1 MLTAVTGAVFPQSAR
16 AAVTCPPGTI
26 FVNTGGAT
34 RDLYE
39 YSVDG
44 TLIRSTQLFR
54 DYGDIAFSSDGL
66 TLYGVNFSRPGTLYT
81 IDTATGAETGSI
93 PITGA
98 LPFVSVNALSALPNG
113 NLLMGASGDRSVYEL
128 DTETGVSTIYQAS
141 FPAGFASGGDFL
153 TLADGDVLAVAS
165 IDSGA
170 PANSSALFRF
180 SPDGTVTQIGTVPQ
194 AFGAAQSGGSIY
206 LAGSGGGLY
215 EVGALP
221 ATASTTPIPTTNIA
235 ATGLAFYGA
244 TSAQDSGLCSN
255 LTVNKTATPESGTA
269 LLPGQTVTYTVV
281 LSNTDGTAP
290 AEVDKTDDLSGVLDD
305 ATITTAPVVTS
316 GTPLTLGPVS
326 DGSFRITGVIP
337 VGGQTTL
344 TYTVTVNDPDTGDHV
359 MSNYVVDTG
368 TAPPG
373 ECVAGDTSCTVHP
386 VSELTLT
393 KTATPSAP
401 AQYTVGQTVDYS
413 FVAENT
419 GGSALSDVTVT
430 DTGFTGSGTLGPIT
444 PASVATLAI
453 GETATFTA
461 AYTLTQADVDRGST
475 SNTATATGTPPTG
488 DPVTSPPSTATIPVT
503 PGPALRVAKTADTTE
518 ITEAGQTVTY
528 SFVVT
533 NTGTVT
539 ITDVSPVEGAF
550 SGAGDL
556 GPITPTTPA
565 TLTPGQSATFTSTYV
580 VTQADVDSGALTNT
594 ATATG
599 TTPGGDLVPTT
610 PESSVNIP
618 VASAPALTVEKTS
631 DTTEITAAGQTL
643 TYTFVVT
650 NTGNVTATDVS
661 PVEGDFSGTGTI
673 SPVTPTA
680 ADSLAPGDS
689 ATFTAT
695 YVVTQADV
703 DSGALSNTATATGTT
718 PGGDPFPTPPD
729 STVTVPVTSGP
740 ALAVEKT
747 ADTTEITAAG
757 QTVTYSFVVTNNGN
771 ITVTDVSPVEADFS
785 GTGTLSPLTPT
796 AAASLAPGESATF
809 TATYVVTQADVDSG
823 NLTNTATAT
832 GTTPGGDPV
841 PTPPGSTVEI
851 PTTPAPSITVQ
862 KTADTTEITEA
873 GQTVT
878 YSFVVTNTGNVTVS
892 DVSPVE
898 ADFSGAGDLGPI
910 TPATAASLAPGGSAT
925 FTATYVVTQADID
938 SGNLTNTATAT
949 GTTPGG
955 DPVPTPPSST
965 IEIPTTPTPAL
976 TLVKSVSPAGAT
988 TAGESV
994 TYSFLVTNTGN
1005 VSVDDVTV
1013 TETQF
1018 TGTGTLSAIDPTTAG
1033 PLAPGQTI
1041 TFTST
1046 YVLTQADIDAG
1057 VVSNSATASGTPVT
1071 PDSPDIT
1078 TPPSTAVV
1086 ITEPTPALQVVKT
1099 ADVTEITEAG
1109 QTVTYSFVVSNTG
1122 NVTAT
1127 DVAPVEGDFTG
1138 TGELSEFAPVSV
1150 GTLAPGESATFTAT
1164 YVVTQADVD
1173 AGTLSNTATTTGTTP
1188 GGDPFPP
1195 APPSTVD
1202 VPVTPAPGLEVVK
1215 TADVTEI
1222 TEAGQTIT
1230 YSFVVSNTGNITA
1243 TDVAPNEGDFSG
1255 TGELSEFAPTAVEV
1269 LAPGESATFTATYVV
1284 TQADV
1289 DAGTLS
1295 NTATT
1300 TGTTPGGDPFPP
1312 APPSTVDVPVT
1323 QAPGLEVVKTADVT
1337 EITEAGQTVTY
1348 SFVVSNTGNTTATD
1362 VAPVEGDFTGTGEL
1376 GEFAPTAVGVLA
1388 PGESAT
1394 FAATYVVTQADV
1406 DAGTLSNTATT
1417 TGTTPGGDP
1426 FPPAPPSTVNVPVTQ
1441 APGLEVVKTAD
1452 VTEITEAGQTV
1463 TYSFVVSN
1471 TGNVTATDVAPVEG
1485 DFTGTGELSEFAPT
1499 AVDVL
1504 APGESATFTATY
1516 VVTQADVDAGTL
1528 SNTATT
1534 TGTTPG
1540 GDPFPP
1546 SPPSTVDVPT
1556 TSAPGISVVKS
1567 ANVTEDEFAVG
1578 TEVTY
1583 SFVATNTGNVSLTGV
1598 QIEEGTF
1605 SGTGAL
1611 SPVAPESV
1619 ALLAAGESATFS
1631 ATYVLTQ
1638 ADVNAGQV
1646 TNEARALGTPVFS
1659 GPGTPNAPIP
1669 SAPSDAIVPVDQAPA
1684 LSIVKSADLTEITE
1698 AGQTVTY
1705 SFVVTNTGNTT
1716 ITDPVI
1722 DDTEF
1727 SGTGD
1732 LSPITGPDE
1741 AVILLPGQEV
1751 SYSATYVVTQ
1761 ADVDSGTLTN
1771 TATVTGNTP
1780 TGPTD
1785 PSTPSTVTVPVTP
1798 SPSLQIVKTADKDS
1812 VVGAGQVITYSF
1824 TITNTG
1830 NVTQNDVTVQ
1840 EGTFTGTGALGPIVC
1855 ANGAAALAPGQTIVC
1870 TAQYQTTLGDVQAG
1884 SVSNT
1889 AVATGMPPVTPG
1901 EPTVSVPS
1909 TTEVTVTP
1917 PAVLAFTGTDGLLG
1931 LAGIAGGLLLIGG
1944 LLVGIR
1950 RRQAATG
1957 EIAE

>member
-1 MLTAVTGAVFPQSAR
+1 M
-16 AAVTCPPGTI
+16 
-26 FVNTGGAT
+26 
-34 RDLYE
+34 
-39 YSVDG
+39 
-44 TLIRSTQLFR
+44 
-54 DYGDIAFSSDGL
+54 
-66 TLYGVNFSRPGTLYT
+66 
-81 IDTATGAETGSI
+81 
-93 PITGA
+93 
-98 LPFVSVNALSALPNG
+98 
-113 NLLMGASGDRSVYEL
+113 
-128 DTETGVSTIYQAS
+128 
-141 FPAGFASGGDFL
+141 
-153 TLADGDVLAVAS
+153 
-165 IDSGA
+165 
-170 PANSSALFRF
+170 
-180 SPDGTVTQIGTVPQ
+180 
-194 AFGAAQSGGSIY
+194 
-206 LAGSGGGLY
+206 
-215 EVGALP
+215 
-221 ATASTTPIPTTNIA
+221 
-235 ATGLAFYGA
+235 
-244 TSAQDSGLCSN
+244 
-255 LTVNKTATPESGTA
+255 
-269 LLPGQTVTYTVV
+269 
-281 LSNTDGTAP
+281 
-290 AEVDKTDDLSGVLDD
+290 
-305 ATITTAPVVTS
+305 
-316 GTPLTLGPVS
+316 
-326 DGSFRITGVIP
+326 
-337 VGGQTTL
+337 
-344 TYTVTVNDPDTGDHV
+344 
-359 MSNYVVDTG
+359 
-368 TAPPG
+368 
-373 ECVAGDTSCTVHP
+373 
-386 VSELTLT
+386 
-393 KTATPSAP
+393 
-401 AQYTVGQTVDYS
+401 
-413 FVAENT
+413 
-419 GGSALSDVTVT
+419 
-430 DTGFTGSGTLGPIT
+430 
-444 PASVATLAI
+444 
-453 GETATFTA
+453 
-461 AYTLTQADVDRGST
+461 
-475 SNTATATGTPPTG
+475 
-488 DPVTSPPSTATIPVT
+488 
-503 PGPALRVAKTADTTE
+503 
-518 ITEAGQTVTY
+518 
-528 SFVVT
+528 
-533 NTGTVT
+533 
-539 ITDVSPVEGAF
+539 
-550 SGAGDL
+550 
-556 GPITPTTPA
+556 
-565 TLTPGQSATFTSTYV
+565 
-580 VTQADVDSGALTNT
+580 
-594 ATATG
+594 
-599 TTPGGDLVPTT
+599 
-610 PESSVNIP
+610 
-618 VASAPALTVEKTS
+618 
-631 DTTEITAAGQTL
+631 
-643 TYTFVVT
+643 
-650 NTGNVTATDVS
+650 
-661 PVEGDFSGTGTI
+661 
-673 SPVTPTA
+673 
-680 ADSLAPGDS
+680 
-689 ATFTAT
+689 
-695 YVVTQADV
+695 
-703 DSGALSNTATATGTT
+703 
-718 PGGDPFPTPPD
+718 
-729 STVTVPVTSGP
+729 
-740 ALAVEKT
+740 
-747 ADTTEITAAG
+747 
-757 QTVTYSFVVTNNGN
+757 
-771 ITVTDVSPVEADFS
+771 
-785 GTGTLSPLTPT
+785 
-796 AAASLAPGESATF
+796 
-809 TATYVVTQADVDSG
+809 
-823 NLTNTATAT
+823 
-832 GTTPGGDPV
+832 
-841 PTPPGSTVEI
+841 
-851 PTTPAPSITVQ
+851 
-862 KTADTTEITEA
+862 
-873 GQTVT
+873 
-878 YSFVVTNTGNVTVS
+878 
-892 DVSPVE
+892 
-898 ADFSGAGDLGPI
+898 
-910 TPATAASLAPGGSAT
+910 
-925 FTATYVVTQADID
+925 
-938 SGNLTNTATAT
+938 
-949 GTTPGG
+949 
-955 DPVPTPPSST
+955 
-965 IEIPTTPTPAL
+965 
-976 TLVKSVSPAGAT
+976 
-988 TAGESV
+988 
-994 TYSFLVTNTGN
+994 
-1005 VSVDDVTV
+1005 
-1013 TETQF
+1013 
-1018 TGTGTLSAIDPTTAG
+1018 
-1033 PLAPGQTI
+1033 
-1041 TFTST
+1041 
-1046 YVLTQADIDAG
+1046 
-1057 VVSNSATASGTPVT
+1057 
-1071 PDSPDIT
+1071 
-1078 TPPSTAVV
+1078 

-1127 DVAPVEGDFTG
+1127 DVVPVEGDFTG

-1173 AGTLSNTATTTGTTP
+1173 AGTLSNTATSTGTTP

-1243 TDVAPNEGDFSG
+1243 TDVAPNEGDFTG

-1348 SFVVSNTGNTTATD
+1348 SFVVSNTGNVTATD

-1394 FAATYVVTQADV
+1394 FTATYVVTQADVDAGTLSNTATTTGTTPGGDPFPPAPPSTVDVPVTQAPGLEVVKTADVTEITEAGQTVTYSFVVSNTGNVTATDVAPVEGDFTGTGELGEFAPTAVDVLAPGETATFAATYVVTQADV

-1417 TGTTPGGDP
+1417 TGTTPGGDPFPPAPPSTVDVPTAPAPALSLVKSVTPDVAGTVGQTVTYSFLVTNTGNVSIDDVTVTETGFTGAGTLSEVTPATAGPLAPGQSATFTATYVLTQADMDAGAVSNTATGSGTPVIPGSPDITTPPSTAVVITAPTPQLEVVKTADVTEITEAGQTVTYSFVVTNTGNVTASDVAPVEGDFSGTGDFGPITPATVASLAPGESATFAATYVVTQADVDAGTLSNTATTTGTTPGGDPFPPAPPSTVDVPVTPAPGLEVVKTADVTEITEAGQTVTYSFVVSNTGNVTATDVVPVEGDFTGTGELSEFAPVSVGTLAPGESATFTATYVVTQADVDAGTLSNTATSTGTTPGGDP

-1485 DFTGTGELSEFAPT
+1485 DFTGTGELSEFAPVSV
-1499 AVDVL
+1499 ASL
-1504 APGESATFTATY
+1504 APGETATFTATY

-1546 SPPSTVDVPT
+1546 APPSTVDVPT